1 MAAHNEN
8 LRFDRRLTHRRGW
21 ISEKDLARHLR
32 TLPDVEDRGEW
43 VDPVGDS
50 EAAAESGPG
59 ESAPGAEEAAA
70 PAAQAIGDAPQAMAP
85 PPQPFG
91 E

>member
-21 ISEKDLARHLR
+21 ISEKELTRHLR

-43 VDPVGDS
+43 VDPAGDS
-50 EAAAESGPG
+50 EAAAET
-59 ESAPGAEEAAA
+59 APGVAEEAAA
-70 PAAQAIGDAPQAMAP
+70 PSTQAIGDAPQAIAP